1 MTKEHYLSFAA
12 WVEMERVLM
21 IRLYPEQDGAVRLP
35 KARSG
40 KLYSGCSRSG
50 LFTQELPR

>member
-40 KLYSGCSRSG
+40 KLYSGCRNG